1 MKWTGYIADP
11 LPLVASLDA
20 VIHAAVEPEP
30 FGRVVLE
37 AMALG
42 RPVVATNLGGPLE
55 IIEDGVSG
63 FLVRA
68 GDPPAMAEK
77 IIALL
82 ADPALREKLRAGA
95 LAQARERFGI
105 EAYIRRI
112 EGAYEDALAGRAP
125 PEARP

>member
-1 MKWTGYIADP
+1 
-11 LPLVASLDA
+11 V
-20 VIHAAVEPEP
+20 VHAAVEPEP
-30 FGRVVLE
+30 FGRVVME

-42 RPVVATNLGGPLE
+42 RPVVATNLGGPVE

-68 GDPPAMAEK
+68 GDPSAMAEK

-82 ADPALREKLRAGA
+82 GDPALREKLRAGA
-95 LAQARERFGI
+95 LSQARDRFGM

-112 EGAYEDALAGRAP
+112 EDAYDEALTEQP
-125 PEARP
+125 PGEARP